1 MLLASLVCLIPAAQA
16 DAPEPTVLV
25 QTWAT
30 AWDQDVK
37 GQSDPSGYGDP
48 EDDPGFKLR
57 RARLGFEG
65 AEGPLHYGIVVGMG
79 TAPDGMTGEDDNV
92 RVVDAYGGW
101 QVHSHLALRAGVQ
114 KVPFGREQLLSAS
127 ELTFQ
132 ERSVASNHLTP
143 GRELGVVATGGSA
156 GLAVSMG
163 AFNGNGSLLGDDNAG
178 VLLATRA
185 SFSGGDGATDRTFG
199 HVDGMAWSVG
209 ANALYDADVSTNEV
223 GLGADLLVRAGDLSL
238 LVEGLSLTLSPS
250 NTELANPAVLGETK
264 RLGATLQLGY
274 TVGDWEPAV
283 RAEWFD
289 EDTEAEDNGDLLHVV
304 AGVTGHFL
312 EDAVRAGAG
321 FVHRQ
326 ELGGKSIANDTAR
339 IWLQF
344 QY

>member
-1 MLLASLVCLIPAAQA
+1 MLLASLVCLMPTAQA
-16 DAPEPTVLV
+16 DAPQPTLLV

-30 AWDQDVK
+30 AWDQDQR

-57 RARLGFEG
+57 RARMGFEG

-79 TAPDGMTGEDDNV
+79 AAPDGMISENENV
-92 RVVDAYGGW
+92 GIVDAYGGW

-127 ELTFQ
+127 ELIFQ

-163 AFNGNGSLLGDDNAG
+163 AFNGNSSLLGDDNTG

-185 SFSGGDGATDRTFG
+185 SFSSGAGATDRTFG
-199 HVDGMAWSVG
+199 HVDGVAWSVG
-209 ANALYDADVSTNEV
+209 ANAFYDADVSTNEL
-223 GLGADLLVRAGDLSL
+223 GLGADLLVRAGSLSL
-238 LVEGLSLTLSPS
+238 LVEGLSLELSPA
-250 NTELANPAVLGETK
+250 NTQVADPAVLGETQ
-264 RLGATLQLGY
+264 RLGATLQVGC
-274 TVGDWEPAV
+274 TVGDWEPAL
-283 RAEWFD
+283 RAEWLD
-289 EDTEAEDNGDLLHVV
+289 DDTKADDNGDLLHVV

-326 ELGGKSIANDTAR
+326 ELGGKSIPNDTAR

-344 QY
+344 YY